1 MEIIFESIIK
11 ESIITVDDVATELS
25 YDRDDAKKRL
35 NRLVDKEIIVE
46 SLDDDYPDAYKINWE
61 MYEIRK
67 RGRGKRENP

>member
-46 SLDDDYPDAYKINWE
+46 SLDDDYPDAYKIKD
-61 MYEIRK
+61 RK
-67 RGRGKRENP
+67 SVV